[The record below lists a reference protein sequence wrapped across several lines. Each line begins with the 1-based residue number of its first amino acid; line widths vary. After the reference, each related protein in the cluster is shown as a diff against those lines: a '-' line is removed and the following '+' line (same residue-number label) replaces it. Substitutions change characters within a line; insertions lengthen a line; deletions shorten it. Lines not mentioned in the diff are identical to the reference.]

1 MSSTTNLGE
10 RSLTY
15 IPVQM
20 FIRITR
26 NLKEHAERAIL
37 VARRENGQEYIFTY
51 KDYGNDEDLTVC
63 DFIPSNQ

>member
-1 MSSTTNLGE
+1 MSNSNLLGE
-10 RSLTY
+10 KSCKY